1 MMSFAFFQKGN
12 KNGSC
17 FRLLPIG
24 GTGGAMLLLLLIL
37 FVSSCSTT
45 KLVPEDD
52 QLFIG
57 LTKIDYQNY
66 EKTDHFTATKE
77 EMEAALATEPNGA
90 FFGSSYY
97 RTPFPYRLWI
107 WNTFSESRGHFGK
120 WITKS
125 FGKPPVLMSW
135 VNPGLRA
142 RVGESVLKSHG
153 YFQGSVNYKVVE
165 QKNPKKAKIGYEVN
179 LGPAYTLDSISYLN
193 FPVEADSLIQSTRDE
208 SYLHKGDAFEVS
220 KLDAERSRISNLL
233 RNNGYYYYQSSYA
246 SYMADT
252 LAKPQQVQLRFQLSD
267 SLSDMAMRKWY
278 IGKIRLELR
287 KTSREQLEDS
297 LVRRSLSIYYNGK
310 RSPIRAGIILRNMKL
325 RPRHLYSYQ
334 DYVESANELAGNG
347 LFSMIDFKF
356 SPRAKEKDTI
366 ATANPGDSLSTAHA
380 LPIVGDTL
388 DLTLSCVFDKP
399 YDFYVESNV
408 TGKTSGWL
416 GPGMVIGLTKRN
428 AFRGGEKVDVN
439 LRGAYEWQTNRTYV
453 GGSKRLNS
461 YQYGIDASIEIPRL
475 IPRFFSQRKR
485 FRRTGKFVDLPAPTT
500 TLSAST
506 DVINRAQYFKR
517 HVVSG
522 ELTYSFQTSATSLH
536 QWSPLALQYNYMTKH
551 TEEFDS
557 IMEQSPYLKVSMKDQ
572 FIPMMRYTYIRTSPS
587 NRRHPLMWQTTVS
600 EAANLLSLAYKA
612 AGEEWTKKDKTMFKN
627 PYAQFVKL
635 ETDVRKTWQLSD
647 HDQLV
652 AHASAGVIWAYGN
665 STIAP
670 YMEQFYVGG
679 ANSIRA
685 FTVRSIGPGTYRSTS
700 SRSSYL
706 DQTGDMKLL
715 FNVEYRPRLF
725 GNLYG
730 ALFIDAGNVW
740 TLREDNDRPGAKF
753 QAKNAI
759 KEMALGTGLG
769 FRYDLEFFVIRVDW
783 GLGLHTPQSEKHG
796 IYNMPSFR
804 GSHSLHLA
812 IGYPF

>member
-1 MMSFAFFQKGN
+1 MIALRN
-12 KNGSC
+12 I
-17 FRLLPIG
+17 RPIVKW
-24 GTGGAMLLLLLIL
+24 GGAVLLLFLLA
-37 FVSSCSTT
+37 SCSTT

-66 EKTDHFTATKE
+66 EKTDHFAATKE

-107 WNTFSESRGHFGK
+107 WNAFSESHGHFGK
-120 WITKS
+120 WITKT

-135 VNPGLRA
+135 VNPELRA
-142 RVGESVLKSHG
+142 RVGESVLKNHG
-153 YFQGSVNYKVVE
+153 YFQGSVNYQVVE

-179 LGPAYTLDSISYLN
+179 LGPAYTLDSICYLN
-193 FPVEADSLIQSTRDE
+193 FPFEADSLIQSTRGE
-208 SYLHKGDAFEVS
+208 AYLHKGDAFKVS
-220 KLDAERSRISNLL
+220 NLDAERSRISNLL
-233 RNNGYYYYQSSYA
+233 RNNGYYYYQPSYA

-252 LAKPQQVQLRFQLSD
+252 VAKPQQVQLRFQLSD
-267 SLSDMAMRKWY
+267 SLSDMTMRKWY

-287 KTSREQLEDS
+287 KNNSRELLEDS
-297 LVRRSLSIYYNGK
+297 LVRRSLSVYFNGK

-325 RPRHLYSYQ
+325 RPRQLYSYQ

-356 SPRAKEKDTI
+356 TPRPREMQLEKDSLYLHFS
-366 ATANPGDSLSTAHA
+366 DSLPSRQVA
-380 LPIVGDTL
+380 DSL

-416 GPGMVIGLTKRN
+416 GPGMKVGLTKRN
-428 AFRGGEKVDVN
+428 AFRGGEKIDVN

-461 YQYGIDASIEIPRL
+461 YSYGVDASIEIPRL
-475 IPRFFSQRKR
+475 IPRFFSMRKR
-485 FRRTGKFVDLPAPTT
+485 FRRTGKFVNLPAPTT

-522 ELTYSFQTSATSLH
+522 ELTYSFQTSTTSLH
-536 QWSPLALQYNYMTKH
+536 QWTPLALQYNYMTKH

-557 IMEQSPYLKVSMKDQ
+557 IMDQSPYLKVSMKDQ

-587 NRRHPLMWQTTVS
+587 TRRHPLTWQTTIS
-600 EAANLLSLAYKA
+600 EAANLLSLGYKV
-612 AGEEWTKKDKTMFKN
+612 AGEKWGTKDKTMFKN

-635 ETDVRKTWQLSD
+635 ETDLRKTWRLSD

-670 YMEQFYVGG
+670 YLEQFYVGG

-685 FTVRSIGPGTYRSTS
+685 FTVRSIGPGIYRSTS

-730 ALFIDAGNVW
+730 ALFVDAGNVW
-740 TLREDNDRPGAKF
+740 TLREDSDRPGAKF

-759 KEMALGTGLG
+759 KEMALGTGIG

-804 GSHSLHLA
+804 GSHSLHFA